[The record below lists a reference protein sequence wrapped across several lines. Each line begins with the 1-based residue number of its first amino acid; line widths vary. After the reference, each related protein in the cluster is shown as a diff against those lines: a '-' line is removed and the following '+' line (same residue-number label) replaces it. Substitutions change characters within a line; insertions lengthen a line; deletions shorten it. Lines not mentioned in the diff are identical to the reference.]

1 MTSLRVFHTQVASIM
16 EALTKT
22 AAAEICRLVDD
33 SYSVLQLEISRSHK
47 ENETLRRKLE
57 LIESIIARGHRRDGG
72 LLDCGGLEQE
82 REDGGGG
89 LMGSTSGEVLGLIAH
104 TKLH

>member
-1 MTSLRVFHTQVASIM
+1 MTCLLHSQVASIM

-33 SYSVLQLEISRSHK
+33 SHTVLQLEISRSHK
-47 ENETLRRKLE
+47 ENETLRRQLE
-57 LIESIIARGHRRDGG
+57 LIESIIARGHRGDGG
-72 LLDCGGLEQE
+72 TLDRGGREE
-82 REDGGGG
+82 REEGGGG
-89 LMGSTSGEVLGLIAH
+89 RMDPTTGELAGLSAH